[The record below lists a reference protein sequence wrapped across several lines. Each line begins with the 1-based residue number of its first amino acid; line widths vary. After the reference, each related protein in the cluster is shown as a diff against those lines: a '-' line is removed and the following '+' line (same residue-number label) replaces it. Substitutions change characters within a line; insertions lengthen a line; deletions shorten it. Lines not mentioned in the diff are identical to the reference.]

1 MTKTEIL
8 IETSY
13 ILGMKNKEFE
23 KAIDDLGFELLI
35 ENYSLFLESLY
46 NEFGEWQKDK
56 DDSTLN
62 LLHEF
67 IEIVLRDLTKYIEMY
82 W

>member
-46 NEFGEWQKDK
+46 NE
-56 DDSTLN
+56 
-62 LLHEF
+62 LH
-67 IEIVLRDLTKYIEMY
+67 
-82 W
+82 